1 MFGSARPWL
10 TSTYSL
16 SLDLLI
22 LLLAYTLMILIKW
35 YAKKAVAGV
44 GLLIVLKTTI
54 DFAYSDVSK
63 DSRPRT
69 IFTNL

>member
-1 MFGSARPWL
+1 MFGLACPWF

-22 LLLAYTLMILIKW
+22 LLSAYTLIILIKW

-44 GLLIVLKTTI
+44 GLLI
-54 DFAYSDVSK
+54 FK
-63 DSRPRT
+63 DDY
-69 IFTNL
+69 